1 MRLTRGKKSTK
12 KRGGSQK
19 NKYKVI
25 HYQGKNLE
33 DLRDHFKN
41 EKENEEKN
49 KYHARHY
56 QGKNLRDRFKNIKE
70 EEFGELGDLNLYK
83 ERVKTRKNRKS
94 H

>member
-19 NKYKVI
+19 KKYKVI

-49 KYHARHY
+49 KYHVRHY
-56 QGKNLRDRFKNIKE
+56 QGKDLRDYFKE
-70 EEFGELGDLNLYK
+70 EEFGELGDLK
-83 ERVKTRKNRKS
+83 RVKTRKNRKS